1 MLTRRRFFKQMSFAT
16 AAVIAADYIMANKY
30 SVNGFNKI
38 LSIQNMKE
46 ALYYKKTANGAE
58 CELCPNYCILKE
70 SKLSSCRTRIVKNG
84 KLITLA
90 YNNPCA
96 IHIDP
101 VEKKPLYHFL
111 PGTQTYSIATAGC
124 NLHCLNCQN
133 WSISQ
138 ASPEETENE
147 NLTAVQGVAAAIKNN
162 CKSISYTYTEPIVFI
177 EYMSEMAALAHTQK
191 IKNIMVTA
199 GYINEK
205 PLKELCK
212 LIDAANVDLKS
223 FDNETYKKLN
233 AGSLEPV
240 LNTLKTMKSEGVWL
254 EITSLI
260 VPTWNDKTDMIKKMC
275 DWLVKNGFEDNPLH
289 FSRFFPQYK
298 LTQLPPTPVQT
309 LETAKDIALKAGIK
323 YVYVGNVSGKS
334 GTDTICPKCKKTVIA
349 RMGYKV
355 TENNIVGGKCKFC
368 SEKIAGVFE

>member
-309 LETAKDIALKAGIK
+309 LETANDIALKAGIK

>member
-1 MLTRRRFFKQMSFAT
+1 
-16 AAVIAADYIMANKY
+16 
-30 SVNGFNKI
+30 
-38 LSIQNMKE
+38 MKE
-46 ALYYKKTANGAE
+46 ASYYKKTPAGAE
-58 CELCPNYCILKE
+58 CGLCPNFCILKE
-70 SKLSSCRTRIVKNG
+70 GKLSPCRTRRVKNG
-84 KLITLA
+84 TLMTLA

-147 NLTAVQGVAAAIKNN
+147 TVTAAQGVAAAVKNN

-177 EYMSEMAALAHTQK
+177 EYMKEMATLAK
-191 IKNIMVTA
+191 KAGIKNIMVTA

-205 PLKELCK
+205 PLKDLCQV
-212 LIDAANVDLKS
+212 IDAANVDLKS

-233 AGSLEPV
+233 AGTLEPV
-240 LNTLKTMKSEGVWL
+240 LNTLKTLKSQGVWL

-260 VPTWNDKTDMIKKMC
+260 VPTWNDKSDMIKKMC
-275 DWLVKNGFEDNPLH
+275 DWLTKNGFEDTPLH

-298 LTQLPPTPVQT
+298 LTQLPPTPVNT
-309 LETAKDIALKAGIK
+309 LEAARDTALKAGIK
-323 YVYVGNVSGKS
+323 YVYVGNVSGKN
-334 GTDTICPKCKKTVIA
+334 GTDTLCPDCKKTVIS
-349 RMGYKV
+349 RLGYKV
-355 TENNIVGGKCKFC
+355 TENNISNGKCKFC
-368 SEKIAGVFE
+368 QSKIAGVFG

>member
-1 MLTRRRFFKQMSFAT
+1 MTTRRRFIQQSSCAV
-16 AAVIAADYIMANKY
+16 AAM
-30 SVNGFNKI
+30 I
-38 LSIQNMKE
+38 LSRFALAGNNSPAEIVHSLTQQKMKD
-46 ALYYKKTANGAE
+46 ALYYKKTAAGAE
-58 CELCPNYCILKE
+58 CELCPNFCILKE
-70 SKLSSCRTRIVKNG
+70 GKLSSCRTRIVKNG

-138 ASPEETENE
+138 VSPEETENE
-147 NLTAVQGVAAAIKNN
+147 TLTPSQGVAAAIKNK
-162 CKSISYTYTEPIVFI
+162 CRSISYTYTEPIVFI
-177 EYMSEMAALAHTQK
+177 EYMSEMAALAK
-191 IKNIMVTA
+191 KSDIRNIMVTA

-205 PLKELCK
+205 PLKDLCK
-212 LIDAANVDLKS
+212 VIDAANVDLKS

-240 LNTLKTMKSEGVWL
+240 LNTLKTFKSEGVWL

-275 DWLVKNGFEDNPLH
+275 DWLVKNGFEDTPLH

-309 LETAKDIALKAGIK
+309 LETAKDIAQKAGIK

-334 GTDTICPKCKKTVIA
+334 GTDTVCPKCKKTVIA